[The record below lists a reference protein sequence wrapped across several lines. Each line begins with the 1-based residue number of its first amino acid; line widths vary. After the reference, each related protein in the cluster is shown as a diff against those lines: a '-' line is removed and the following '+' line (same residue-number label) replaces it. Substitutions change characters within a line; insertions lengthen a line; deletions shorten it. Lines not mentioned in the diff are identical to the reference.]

1 VAQKLHDTYGF
12 KYDDASGK
20 PLLRVLLGGW
30 NTWKQENAKDPN
42 GYPTEVTEGAETSTP
57 STQGD
62 NGNPIQLVTTS
73 VAQPQAGSANAPA
86 SNSNASNA
94 APPPGLVPIPGKTP

>member
-1 VAQKLHDTYGF
+1 MATKLHDTYGF

-42 GYPTEVTEGAETSTP
+42 AYPIEAAAGVTPGASSPNQDVITAT
-57 STQGD
+57 
-62 NGNPIQLVTTS
+62 IQL
-73 VAQPQAGSANAPA
+73 QPAPA
-86 SNSNASNA
+86 AT
-94 APPPGLVPIPGKTP
+94 APPTPKP